1 MFALAPKFWNDE
13 VGSSVSSE
21 MALVTGVTIGA
32 LIMSMSNFSETVNRE
47 FQQTAN
53 SAGLTMDDLEK
64 KKQAEKE
71 KRAKEK
77 ATAEAELEEKRQWF
91 LNQKAK

>member
-1 MFALAPKFWNDE
+1 MFALVSKLWNDE
-13 VGSSVSSE
+13 VGSSLSAE

-32 LIMSMSNFSETVNRE
+32 LIMSMSNFSATVNRE

-77 ATAEAELEEKRQWF
+77 AIAEAELEEKRQWF
-91 LNQKAK
+91 LNQKAE